1 MGIEQIKVVAH
12 KMAEKDE
19 KTVVSIK
26 DKLKTV
32 KQLYAGETDRIIAS
46 EMNVGTNGT
55 VSDWKKSCEQ

>member
-1 MGIEQIKVVAH
+1 
-12 KMAEKDE
+12 MAEKDE
-19 KTVVSIK
+19 KTVFSIK

-46 EMNVGTNGT
+46 EMGVGTNGK